1 MALQMLFA
9 AAKELQQTA
18 MTAKVGAVTV
28 SDKGTDLERQI
39 AAVLCA
45 ERYRDRLR
53 HLLEAEVGIPSR
65 VTGREHD
72 AGLDATIVPFMDA
85 DGDAVPQCCAH
96 SASSLLET
104 HEELARSRSV
114 LQLSQIRSVVL
125 DAVYGEE
132 TGPARSQQKQALKA
146 AITDR
151 DRLVL
156 DLCSKVAMLRD
167 LEAQVCALRKERCL
181 LMEHNRELADAKIRL
196 ETQRREQGRSGL
208 SEARSEIKLEKKRN
222 IILRNVLAAL
232 VHTIPFPLFLRLHI
246 HTRRLSAF
254 ASSLS
259 FKRRF
264 PHQIIESGV
273 DWSQEPDLSDLVM
286 DDSSHLLTLV

>member
-28 SDKGTDLERQI
+28 SDKGTDVERQI

-45 ERYRDRLR
+45 ERDRDRLR
-53 HLLEAEVGIPSR
+53 HLLEAEGIPSG

-72 AGLDATIVPFMDA
+72 AGLDASMVSSMDA

-132 TGPARSQQKQALKA
+132 TGPARSEQKHALKA

-232 VHTIPFPLFLRLHI
+232 VHTIPFPLFLRLHTY
-246 HTRRLSAF
+246 TRRLSAF